1 MTKYKANIQKLCNYE
16 HSKQVAYI
24 SVHLGY
30 MMKLSI
36 DELYSL
42 YWGGLFHDIGKV
54 NIDLALL
61 QKKDLDAAEMQEIR
75 SHVKQGLS
83 IFQGLFDTENKKKD
97 IKDIIR
103 YHHER
108 QDGQGYPFQLQGN
121 EIPLLT
127 KIIQISDVYD
137 AITAD
142 RKYRQKKNEKQ
153 AFDEIEKCTSSQFDS
168 DIFYQFSKLYR
179 NTNIF
184 EKKQDLQYLKVFQEI
199 LN

>member
-1 MTKYKANIQKLCNYE
+1 MTKHKANIQKLCNYE

-24 SVHLGY
+24 AVHLGY
-30 MMKLSI
+30 MMKLTI

-61 QKKDLDAAEMQEIR
+61 QKKDLDAAELGEIR
-75 SHVKQGLS
+75 SHVKQGLN
-83 IFQGLFDTENKKKD
+83 IFQGIFDTENKKKD

-108 QDGQGYPFQLQGN
+108 IDGQGYPFQLKGN
-121 EIPLLT
+121 QIPLLV
-127 KIIQISDVYD
+127 KIIQISDVFD

-142 RKYRQKKNEKQ
+142 RKYREKKNAKE
-153 AFDEIEKCTSSQFDS
+153 AFEEIEKCTDTQFDS
-168 DIFYQFSKLYR
+168 DVFYQFSKLYR
-179 NTNIF
+179 NTNMFDI
-184 EKKQDLQYLKVFQEI
+184 KQDLQYLKVFQEI